1 MGCAVKDLPI
11 TLTITIL
18 LLLLVIIILIIST
31 YYTIAYVL

>member
-31 YYTIAYVL
+31 YYTVAYVL